1 MSRSTP
7 SGASKSPQANTNIKA
22 GLQSI
27 MNMESIAATRRKASS
42 IPIPDLD
49 DDAMERKRV
58 LNVLAQRRYRKRKR
72 EYLRKLEASIVSHD
86 DGDDD
91 AEEIAPASTY
101 DLTNSD
107 GPSRRT
113 STDVGLISPPATLTS
128 SPDDGSALQD
138 VEESTVDPSQLSEP
152 AITDFALDQ
161 SFDLSMTSTGMDWF
175 DNGESDALNT
185 TSLCPTEIH
194 NMNAG
199 PPNMFW
205 ASTMNTENDTEIDA
219 IDAIISSTSS
229 TIPRS
234 TKLTPFQ
241 SLALSPQTYPHSPSI
256 PYTSHLAILEL
267 DILRAA
273 TTIASC
279 LSVSHLVFDLTA
291 TSPFAAPSSCPPP
304 LPASLP
310 LNLQPTLLQT
320 TTPHHP
326 IIDVLPWP
334 SVRNRLIAVFSLP
347 PQHRPPIASSPTAL
361 LEFVYDIEDGAEGV
375 RIHGSDPLDDKN
387 WEVGEQV
394 LKNWWWAFDRQ
405 VLGRSNVLR
414 RRRGA
419 GTLSGGGS
427 VMGEV

>member
-1 MSRSTP
+1 MSRSTI
-7 SGASKSPQANTNIKA
+7 SGACKSPQANTNIKA

-27 MNMESIAATRRKASS
+27 MNLESIAATRRKASS
-42 IPIPDLD
+42 IPVPDLD

-86 DGDDD
+86 DGDDGNDD
-91 AEEIAPASTY
+91 AKGFATASTS

-107 GPSRRT
+107 GPSRRV
-113 STDVGLISPPATLTS
+113 SIDMGLITPPATLTS
-128 SPDDGSALQD
+128 SPDDGTALPD
-138 VEESTVDPSQLSEP
+138 VEEESRIDSSQLAGP

-194 NMNAG
+194 IMNAG

-205 ASTMNTENDTEIDA
+205 AGTMNTDRETETDA

-229 TIPRS
+229 TISSS

-256 PYTSHLAILEL
+256 PYSSHLAILEL

-291 TSPFAAPSSCPPP
+291 TSPFANPSSCPPP
-304 LPASLP
+304 LPPSLP
-310 LNLQPTLLQT
+310 HNLQPH
-320 TTPHHP
+320 PPPNHHP
-326 IIDVLPWP
+326 
-334 SVRNRLIAVFSLP
+334 P
-347 PQHRPPIASSPTAL
+347 PPNHRRPPLALGPQPADRRLQPPRPSTGHPSPRPRPPCWSSSTTSRTAPRACASTAVIRWMTRTGRLASRCSRTGGGL
-361 LEFVYDIEDGAEGV
+361 LI
-375 RIHGSDPLDDKN
+375 
-387 WEVGEQV
+387 
-394 LKNWWWAFDRQ
+394 
-405 VLGRSNVLR
+405 GRC
-414 RRRGA
+414 
-419 GTLSGGGS
+419 SGG
-427 VMGEV
+427 VMC